1 MALHQD
7 SARRNGLEQKMSNF
21 VHFEQAPPKSWE
33 QFEELCA
40 DTFQEEF
47 QDYALVRNGRQGQA
61 QDGVDIV
68 ARQGVLWPIGIQCKK
83 KSRWPVKKVTPRDV
97 DDEIAKAKNFKP
109 ALKVLYFVSTAPDDG
124 PLQEYVRNLNMRH
137 KKQKLFEIVV
147 IGWAELERRAKKHHH
162 VAAKHF
168 GSYSTGPA
176 SPLIAAWRATDHKL
190 ALGDRELGI
199 AIREVIH
206 DLSDFP
212 NGRILIRQRETDDL
226 LFTIKERQ
234 AAPKLP
240 LSEREAILDLRDKL
254 ERLRDRERTAVAG
267 LQLLFGHRLLRELIS
282 AWRDHAPLFV
292 RSFVEQELDPNFS
305 TVTGLEK
312 IRLFPPGTAPEDRIA
327 VFMPPSDIYSIMQ
340 HQNKLRCRYPELKT
354 DNVSELPEAVQF
366 KWAMPAL
373 VRAWLSALE
382 SGRSAEELERASWFD
397 STAWRFEY

>member
-1 MALHQD
+1 
-7 SARRNGLEQKMSNF
+7 MSNF
-21 VHFEQAPPKSWE
+21 VHFEQAPPKSWD

-68 ARQGVLWPIGIQCKK
+68 ARQGALWPIGLQCKK
-83 KSRWPVKKVTPRDV
+83 KSRWPVKKVTTQDI
-97 DDEIAKAKNFKP
+97 DDEVAKAKNFKP
-109 ALKVLYFVSTAPDDG
+109 TLKVFYFVSTAPDDG
-124 PLQEYVRNLNMRH
+124 PLQAHVRNLNVLH
-137 KKQKLFEIVV
+137 KKQKLFEVVV
-147 IGWAELERRAKKHHH
+147 IGWAELERRAKKHHN

-168 GSYSTGPA
+168 GSYSTEPA

-190 ALGDRELGI
+190 EHGDRELGI

-226 LFTIKERQ
+226 LFEIKERQ
-234 AAPKLP
+234 AATKLS
-240 LSEREAILDLRDKL
+240 LSERQAILDLRDKL
-254 ERLRDRERTAVAG
+254 ERLRHRERTAVTG
-267 LQLLFGHRLLRELIS
+267 LKLLFGHKLLRELMS
-282 AWRDHAPLFV
+282 VWLDHVTLFV

-312 IRLFPPGTAPEDRIA
+312 IRIFPPGTAPEDRIA
-327 VFMPPSDIYSIMQ
+327 VFMPRKDIYSIMQ
-340 HQNKLRCRYPELKT
+340 HRNELRDRYPKLQT
-354 DNVSELPEAVQF
+354 DNVSELPKLVQF

-373 VRAWLSALE
+373 VRAWISALE
-382 SGRSAEELERASWFD
+382 NGRSSEELERAGWFN
-397 STAWRFEY
+397 SAGWRFED